1 MPITEADLLLKPCPL
16 CGRRPELIT
25 YDANGHHFPYHAG
38 LYNAPNIIP
47 HYRFICTHLETDF
60 QSYKAYKTHVFDM
73 VYKCQDEWNDGDIFA
88 SSSPPLPSS
97 FLSRQEASEISHEEF
112 VEFLGGE

>member
-1 MPITEADLLLKPCPL
+1 MPITEADLILKPCPL

-25 YDANGHHFPYHAG
+25 YDASGHGFPYHAG
-38 LYNAPNIIP
+38 LHNAPNITP
-47 HYRFICTHLETDF
+47 HYRFVCTHRATDF
-60 QSYKAYKTHVFDM
+60 QSYKTYKTHAYDM

-88 SSSPPLPSS
+88 SSSTPLPSS